1 MYPLSPSK
9 ENRTDELKARL
20 DLEQGACRPPSAL
33 PASALCRDP
42 TSAVCGAG
50 VLLGEDSH
58 NHGMSKGGHTAHGCW
73 GHGGGDNCT
82 VPSQRQQRQSRRGS
96 SGPLPTSLPR
106 PSPKLLSYPPISD
119 QTQWPHSLPWFL
131 HNLKDNSQPPLSQ

>member
-9 ENRTDELKARL
+9 ENRTDELKASL
-20 DLEQGACRPPSAL
+20 DLEQGACRPPPAL

-42 TSAVCGAG
+42 TSAVCRAG

-58 NHGMSKGGHTAHGCW
+58 NHGMSKGGHAAHGCW
-73 GHGGGDNCT
+73 GT
-82 VPSQRQQRQSRRGS
+82 RRWGQLDC
-96 SGPLPTSLPR
+96 PLSEAATPVTPGLSPPPFPG
-106 PSPKLLSYPPISD
+106 PSPKSPSYPPISD

-131 HNLKDNSQPPLSQ
+131 HNLKENSQPPLSQ